1 MKGDFSRLPVSG
13 KHFSRVLMQQG
24 RVQLDADWNEQM
36 DNVLHFLWTLAA
48 DLIGDHGGGE
58 NAFEVV
64 ADAALTKDF
73 EIRPGHYYVNGVLC
87 ENDAEQLVYSGQ
99 VSYPLPDGGVLNANT
114 TYLVYLDVWERHIT
128 SIEDDSIREVALG
141 WPDTAT
147 RAQIIWQVKTTHQ
160 MPDEEGTAIP
170 AGISRTQVENVWN
183 QWKERWQPS
192 HRGQLK
198 ARSKEDTS
206 QDTNPCITPPE
217 ARYRGAENQLYR
229 VEVHRGGAA
238 WDASQA
244 GKANAAT
251 FVWSRENGAV
261 AFPIDVLE
269 GKMVR
274 LEYLGRDDHLSLA
287 KGDWVEIVD
296 DNFVL
301 HNQGGPLVQVDFV
314 DQLEMSVTLRSDPGV
329 PYDQIRDNHPLL
341 RRWDHRDG
349 EPTLGEP
356 QLADD
361 GALLIQESTWL
372 TLEDGVQI
380 WFEPALEGA
389 QQSYRIGD
397 YWLIPARTAIGDVQ
411 WPQVKNNQGHLEPE
425 PRPPHG
431 IAHRYAPL
439 AIVSLDANGK
449 VTTAPTDLRRKIE
462 QIGKA

>member
-1 MKGDFSRLPVSG
+1 MKGDFSRLPISA

-58 NAFEVV
+58 TAFKVV
-64 ADAALTKDF
+64 ETAALTKDF
-73 EIRPGHYYVNGVLC
+73 EILPGHYYVNGILC

-99 VSYPLPDGGVLNANT
+99 VSYPLPDDGVLNANT

-128 SIEDDSIREVALG
+128 SIEDESIREVALG

-160 MPDEEGTAIP
+160 MPDEAGTDIP
-170 AGISRTQVENVWN
+170 VGISRTQVEDVWN
-183 QWKERWQPS
+183 QWKALWQPP

-198 ARSKEDTS
+198 ARSKEDAS

-229 VEVHRGGAA
+229 VEVHRGGLA
-238 WDASQA
+238 WDDSQA

-261 AFPIDVLE
+261 AFPVVALE
-269 GKMVR
+269 GKMVT
-274 LEYLGRDDHLSLA
+274 LEYLGRDDRLSLA
-287 KGDWVEIVD
+287 KDAWVEIVD
-296 DNFVL
+296 DNHVL
-301 HNQGGPLVQVDFV
+301 HNQGGPLVQIELV
-314 DQLEMSVTLRSDPGV
+314 DQLEMRVTLRSDPIV
-329 PYDQIRDNHPLL
+329 SYDQLRDKHPLL

-372 TLEDGVQI
+372 TLEDGVQV
-380 WFEPALEGA
+380 WFEPASAGA
-389 QQSYRIGD
+389 QQSYRSGD
-397 YWLIPARTAIGDVQ
+397 YWLIPA
-411 WPQVKNNQGHLEPE
+411 L
-425 PRPPHG
+425 
-431 IAHRYAPL
+431 
-439 AIVSLDANGK
+439 SL
-449 VTTAPTDLRRKIE
+449 IH
-462 QIGKA
+462 I